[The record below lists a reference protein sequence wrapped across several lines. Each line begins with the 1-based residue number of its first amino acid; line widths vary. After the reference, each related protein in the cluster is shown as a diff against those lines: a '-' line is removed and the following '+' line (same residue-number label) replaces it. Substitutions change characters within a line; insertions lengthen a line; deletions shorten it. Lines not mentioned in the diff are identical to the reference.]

1 MHGGNALGAGAAVG
15 RAVGRHTLGVHHP
28 LAFTAHRDVTTSAR
42 PATIFAAND
51 HGSGQK
57 STMQGMAKGQMEAR
71 AWVHAGPRPSQVRP
85 YICLSIPDDCTW
97 MHESPV
103 PFPNLYILRS
113 VPNLYLSDDG

>member
-1 MHGGNALGAGAAVG
+1 MGA
-15 RAVGRHTLGVHHP
+15 RATVERTVGRHTLGVHHP
-28 LAFTAHRDVTTSAR
+28 LAFTAHRGVTTPAR
-42 PATIFAAND
+42 PATIFAGNG

-71 AWVHAGPRPSQVRP
+71 ARVRAGPRPSQVRP
-85 YICLSIPDDCTW
+85 NIYLSIPDDCTW